1 MSLTTR
7 KTSTKKQAPAKKKTA
22 AKKAPAGRGKLA
34 HLLQHAT
41 KQKFYTSISEPML
54 ATLVDKPVEN
64 PNWVYEIKWDGYR
77 AVAFK
82 KGNTLELKSRND
94 KSFNEKYYPIH
105 DALKQLNLN
114 AILDGEI
121 VVVDDN
127 GQANFGAL
135 QNWRSEAD
143 GTLLYYIFDIL
154 WLDGYDLKELP
165 LTERK
170 AILENIIK
178 PTGVIKLSQAFET
191 SGAEMLEAA
200 KQMGLE
206 GVMAKRKDSTYQVGN
221 RTRDWLKIK
230 ANKRQE
236 VIIGGYTRNEDSSKP
251 FSSLLVG
258 VMQGGKLHY
267 IGKIGTGF
275 NSKLQK
281 EMLKQFKPLVINKP
295 PFAEVP
301 DVNKPSRFRPNPP
314 KATATWLK
322 PKLICEVSYAEI
334 TSDGVMRH
342 PSFEGMRNDKTVKD
356 VKLEKETAAED
367 IVTPKKSAAK
377 KSIAIDKPGKGERET
392 LLNPSEETQVR
403 IINGHELKFT
413 NLSKIFWP
421 EIKGTKRD
429 MINYYYQV
437 APIILPY
444 LKDRPMSLNRYPNG
458 INGKSFYQKDM
469 TGKAPDWIETY
480 LYHSSADDRDRNY
493 LVCKKEADLLFM
505 ANLGSI
511 EMNPWNSKEQSED
524 YPDWCVIDLDPDKN
538 TFEQVIECAQV
549 THQVLDALGVPSYCK
564 TSGSTGLHVYIP
576 LGAKYGYETSKEF
589 GRAIATIVHKQL
601 PKYTSIERLTNK
613 RNGKMYIDF
622 LQNRPQA
629 TLAAPYSVRPKPG
642 ATVSMPLHWEE
653 VKKGLKISNFNIY
666 NAIARIRE
674 MGDIFKPVIGKG
686 VNLEKVIKKLDDF

>member
-1 MSLTTR
+1 MAPATR
-7 KTSTKKQAPAKKKTA
+7 KTSTKQKPASRKKAST
-22 AKKAPAGRGKLA
+22 KKAPVPSGKVA
-34 HLLQHAT
+34 TLLQHAA
-41 KQKFYTSISEPML
+41 KQKFYTSITEPML
-54 ATLVDKPVEN
+54 ATLVDKPVEDD
-64 PNWVYEIKWDGYR
+64 NWLYEVKWDGYR

-82 KGNTLELKSRND
+82 NGNKLELKSRND
-94 KSFNEKYYPIH
+94 KSFNEKYYPIY
-105 DALKQLNLN
+105 DALKSLKLN

-165 LTERK
+165 LTDRK
-170 AILENIIK
+170 AILENVIK
-178 PTGVIKLSQAFET
+178 PNDIIKLSQAFET
-191 SGAEMLEAA
+191 SGTEMLEAA

-206 GVMAKRKDSTYQVGN
+206 GIMAKRKDSTYHVGN

-281 EMLKQFKPLVINKP
+281 EMLEQFRPLIINKP
-295 PFAEVP
+295 PFADTP

-342 PSFEGMRNDKTVKD
+342 PSFEGMRNDKTAKD
-356 VKLEKETAAED
+356 VKLEEETPTDA
-367 IVTPKKSAAK
+367 IITPKKSASK
-377 KSIAIDKPGKGERET
+377 KSIAIDKPAKGERKT
-392 LLNPSEETQVR
+392 LLNPSEDTQVR

-413 NLSKIFWP
+413 NLGKIFWP

-469 TGKAPDWIETY
+469 TGKAPDWVETY

-538 TFEQVIECAQV
+538 TFDQVIECAQV
-549 THQVLDALGVPSYCK
+549 THQVLDTLGVPSYCK

-601 PKYTSIERLTNK
+601 PKYTSIERLTSN

-642 ATVSMPLHWEE
+642 ATVSMPLHWDE
-653 VKKGLKISNFNIY
+653 VKKGLKISDFTIY
-666 NAIARIRE
+666 NAIDRIRE

>member
-1 MSLTTR
+1 MSLTKR
-7 KTSTKKQAPAKKKTA
+7 KTSTKKQALPKKKTA
-22 AKKAPAGRGKLA
+22 AKKAPASRGKLA

-41 KQKFYTSISEPML
+41 KQKFYSSISEPML
-54 ATLVDKPVEN
+54 ATLVDKPVEDD
-64 PNWVYEIKWDGYR
+64 NWVYEIKWDGYR

-82 KGNTLELKSRND
+82 NGNTLELKSRND
-94 KSFNEKYYPIH
+94 KSFNEKYYPIY
-105 DALKQLNLN
+105 DALKQLNLD

-165 LTERK
+165 LMERK
-170 AILENIIK
+170 AILESIIK
-178 PTGVIKLSQAFET
+178 PTGIIKLSQAFET

-230 ANKRQE
+230 ASKRQE

-258 VMQGGKLHY
+258 VMQGGNLHY

-281 EMLKQFKPLVINKP
+281 EMLEQFKPLVINKP
-295 PFAEVP
+295 PFAEMP
-301 DVNKPSRFRPNPP
+301 DVNKPSRFRPHPP
-314 KATATWLK
+314 KAAATWLK

-377 KSIAIDKPGKGERET
+377 KSITIDKPGKGERKT

-511 EMNPWNSKEQSED
+511 EMNPWNSKEQSEE

-549 THQVLDALGVPSYCK
+549 THQVLEALGVPSYCK

-601 PKYTSIERLTNK
+601 PKYTSIERLTNN

-642 ATVSMPLHWEE
+642 ATVSMPLHWDE

-666 NAIARIRE
+666 NAMARIRE

>member
-1 MSLTTR
+1 
-7 KTSTKKQAPAKKKTA
+7 
-22 AKKAPAGRGKLA
+22 
-34 HLLQHAT
+34 
-41 KQKFYTSISEPML
+41 ML
-54 ATLVDKPVEN
+54 ATLVDKPVEDD
-64 PNWVYEIKWDGYR
+64 NWLYEVKWDGYR

-82 KGNTLELKSRND
+82 NGNKLELKSRND
-94 KSFNEKYYPIH
+94 KSFNEKYYPIY
-105 DALKQLNLN
+105 DALKSLKLN

-165 LTERK
+165 LTDRK
-170 AILENIIK
+170 AILENVIK
-178 PTGVIKLSQAFET
+178 PNDIIKLSQAFET
-191 SGAEMLEAA
+191 SGTEMLEAA

-206 GVMAKRKDSTYQVGN
+206 GIMAKRKDSTYHVGN

-281 EMLKQFKPLVINKP
+281 EMLEQFRPLIINKP
-295 PFAEVP
+295 PFADTP

-342 PSFEGMRNDKTVKD
+342 PSFEGMRNDKTAKD
-356 VKLEKETAAED
+356 VKLEEETPTDA
-367 IVTPKKSAAK
+367 IITPKKSASK
-377 KSIAIDKPGKGERET
+377 KSIAIDKPAKGERKT
-392 LLNPSEETQVR
+392 LLNPSEDTQVR

-413 NLSKIFWP
+413 NLGKIFWP

-469 TGKAPDWIETY
+469 TGKAPDWVETY

-538 TFEQVIECAQV
+538 TFDQVIECAQV
-549 THQVLDALGVPSYCK
+549 THQVLDTLGVPSYCK

-601 PKYTSIERLTNK
+601 PKYTSIERLTSN

-642 ATVSMPLHWEE
+642 ATVSMPLHWDE
-653 VKKGLKISNFNIY
+653 VKKGLKISDFTIY
-666 NAIARIRE
+666 NAIDRIRE

>member
-1 MSLTTR
+1 MAPATR
-7 KTSTKKQAPAKKKTA
+7 KTSTKQKPASR
-22 AKKAPAGRGKLA
+22 KKASTKKASATSGKA
-34 HLLQHAT
+34 AILLQHAT
-41 KQKFYTSISEPML
+41 KQKFYTSITEPML
-54 ATLVDKPVEN
+54 ATLVDKPVEDD
-64 PNWVYEIKWDGYR
+64 NWLYEVKWDGYR

-82 KGNTLELKSRND
+82 NGNTLELKSRND
-94 KSFNEKYYPIH
+94 KSFNEKYYPIY
-105 DALKQLNLN
+105 DALKSLKLN

-165 LTERK
+165 LTDRK
-170 AILENIIK
+170 AILESVIK
-178 PTGVIKLSQAFET
+178 PNDIIKLSQAFET
-191 SGAEMLEAA
+191 SGTEMLEAA

-206 GVMAKRKDSTYQVGN
+206 GIMAKRKDSTYHVGN

-281 EMLKQFKPLVINKP
+281 EMLEQFRPLIINKP
-295 PFAEVP
+295 PFADTP

-342 PSFEGMRNDKTVKD
+342 PSFEGMRNDKTAKD
-356 VKLEKETAAED
+356 VKLEEETPTDA
-367 IVTPKKSAAK
+367 IITPKKSTSK
-377 KSIAIDKPGKGERET
+377 KSIAIDKPAKGERKT
-392 LLNPSEETQVR
+392 LLNPSEDTQVR

-413 NLSKIFWP
+413 NLGKIFWP

-469 TGKAPDWIETY
+469 TGKAPDWVETY

-538 TFEQVIECAQV
+538 TFDQVIECAQV
-549 THQVLDALGVPSYCK
+549 THQVLESLGVPSYCK

-601 PKYTSIERLTNK
+601 PKYTSIERLTSN

-642 ATVSMPLHWEE
+642 ATVSMPLHWDE
-653 VKKGLKISNFNIY
+653 VKKGLKISDFTIY
-666 NAIARIRE
+666 NAIDRIRE

>member
-1 MSLTTR
+1 MSLTKR
-7 KTSTKKQAPAKKKTA
+7 KTSTKKQASAKKKTA
-22 AKKAPAGRGKLA
+22 AKKAPTSRVKLA

-41 KQKFYTSISEPML
+41 KQKFYSSISEPML
-54 ATLVDKPVEN
+54 ATLVDKPVEDD
-64 PNWVYEIKWDGYR
+64 NWVYEIKWDGYR
-77 AVAFK
+77 VVAFK
-82 KGNTLELKSRND
+82 NGNTLELKSRND
-94 KSFNEKYYPIH
+94 KSFNEKYYPIY
-105 DALKQLNLN
+105 DALKQLNMD

-170 AILENIIK
+170 AILESIVK
-178 PTGVIKLSQAFET
+178 PTGIIKLSQAFET

-236 VIIGGYTRNEDSSKP
+236 VIIGGYTRNEYSSKP

-281 EMLKQFKPLVINKP
+281 EMLEQFKPLVINKP

-301 DVNKPSRFRPNPP
+301 DVNKPSRFRPHPP

-367 IVTPKKSAAK
+367 IVAPKKSAAK
-377 KSIAIDKPGKGERET
+377 KSIAIDKPGKGERKT

-511 EMNPWNSKEQSED
+511 EMNPWNSKEQSEE

-538 TFEQVIECAQV
+538 TFDQVIECAQV
-549 THQVLDALGVPSYCK
+549 TRQVLDALGVPSYCK

-601 PKYTSIERLTNK
+601 PKYTSIERLTNN

-642 ATVSMPLHWEE
+642 ATVSMPLHWDE
-653 VKKGLKISNFNIY
+653 VKKGLKISDFNIY
-666 NAIARIRE
+666 NAMARIRE